1 MSREFLLLAEALA
14 GEKNVSEEIVFNALE
29 FALAGAVR
37 KQPGNEHF
45 DIRVAIDRDTGDYQA
60 YRRWRIVKD
69 EDYTYPDVE
78 KTIEEM
84 DEDYGLTMEEGE
96 YYEEEIEAVEFGR
109 ISAHTAK
116 QVILQRIRDAER
128 EQILNDFI
136 QRQESLVTGVVKRVE
151 KNGVILE
158 IGKLDAIIP
167 NEHLI
172 PREKFRTGDRVR
184 AYCREIR
191 QNNNRSTVI
200 LSRTDDEFLVKL
212 FEKQVPEI
220 EDGSLEIKA
229 VARDPGLRAKIAVK
243 SNDSRIDP
251 QGTCIGVKGSRVKAV
266 TEELAGE
273 NIDVVL
279 WSPEP
284 AQFIINALS
293 PAAVTRILID
303 EDTHAVDVVV
313 AEDQLAMAI
322 GRGGQNV
329 RLATELTG
337 WHLNILT
344 IEAAEERYNAED
356 KALTKMFIEKL
367 NIDEIIAG
375 ILVQEGFDSLEGV
388 AYVPMEE
395 MLEIDGIDEEM
406 ASTLRTRARDAMLAQ
421 SVADEELLKNADEKF
436 VELCANDRQM
446 LLDLLNADVSQIDDL
461 AELSVDELI
470 EITGVDNDT
479 AAQVIMKARTQSG
492 WFDSDQGGA

>member
-14 GEKNVSEEIVFNALE
+14 GEKNVSEDIVFDALE

-37 KQPGNEHF
+37 KQPGNERF
-45 DIRVAIDRDTGDYQA
+45 DVRVSIDRETGEYKA
-60 YRRWRIVKD
+60 FRRWEIVSA
-69 EDYTYPDVE
+69 EDYVDSYKQKIDEAVE
-78 KTIEEM
+78 EE
-84 DEDYGLTMEEGE
+84 YGLKMAIGE
-96 YYEEEIEAVEFGR
+96 FYEEPIEAAEFGR
-109 ISAHTAK
+109 ISAQTAK

-128 EQILNDFI
+128 EQILNEFL
-136 QRQESLVTGVVKRVE
+136 QRQESLVTGTVKRVE
-151 KNGVILE
+151 KNGVIVE

-172 PREKFRTGDRVR
+172 PREKFRTGDRIR
-184 AYCREIR
+184 AFCREIR
-191 QNNNRSTVI
+191 QHNNRSTVI
-200 LSRTDDEFLVKL
+200 LSRTAKEFLVKL
-212 FEKQVPEI
+212 FEMEVPEI
-220 EDGSLEIKA
+220 EDGLLEIKA

-243 SNDSRIDP
+243 SGDPRIDP

-303 EDTHAVDVVV
+303 EDRHVVDVVV

-329 RLATELTG
+329 RLAAELTG
-337 WHLNILT
+337 WNLNILT
-344 IEAAEERYNAED
+344 VAEAEERYNAED
-356 KALTKMFIEKL
+356 RALTKMFMDKL
-367 NIDEIIAG
+367 NIEEATAL

-388 AYVPMEE
+388 AYVPLEE
-395 MLEIDGIDEEM
+395 MLEIDGIDEPT
-406 ASTLRTRARDAMLAQ
+406 AVILRTRARDAMLAQ
-421 SVADEELLKNADEKF
+421 SVADEEKLNHADEKLKA
-436 VELCANDRQM
+436 LCGEDRQM
-446 LLDLLNADVSQIDDL
+446 LLDLLNAEINNLDDL
-461 AELSVDELI
+461 AELSTDELV

-479 AAQVIMKARTQSG
+479 AADVIMQARTQSG
-492 WFDSDQGGA
+492 WFE

>member
-14 GEKNVSEEIVFNALE
+14 GEKNVSEDIVFDALE

-37 KQPGNEHF
+37 KQPGNERF
-45 DIRVAIDRDTGDYQA
+45 DVRVSIDRETGEYKA
-60 YRRWRIVKD
+60 FRRWEIVSA
-69 EDYTYPDVE
+69 EDYTDPYKQKIDEAVE
-78 KTIEEM
+78 
-84 DEDYGLTMEEGE
+84 EDYGLKMAIGE
-96 YYEEEIEAVEFGR
+96 FYEEPIEAAEFGR
-109 ISAHTAK
+109 ISAQTAK

-128 EQILNDFI
+128 EQILNEFL
-136 QRQESLVTGVVKRVE
+136 QRQESLVTGTVKRIE
-151 KNGVILE
+151 KNGVIVE

-172 PREKFRTGDRVR
+172 PREKFRTGDRIR
-184 AYCREIR
+184 AFCREIR
-191 QNNNRSTVI
+191 QHNNRSTVI
-200 LSRTDDEFLVKL
+200 LSRTAKEFLVKL
-212 FEKQVPEI
+212 FEMEVPEI
-220 EDGSLEIKA
+220 EDGLLEIKA

-243 SNDSRIDP
+243 SGDPRIDP

-303 EDTHAVDVVV
+303 EDRHAVDVVV

-329 RLATELTG
+329 RLAAELTG
-337 WHLNILT
+337 WNLNILT
-344 IEAAEERYNAED
+344 VAEAEERYNAED
-356 KALTKMFIEKL
+356 RALTKMFMDKL
-367 NIDEIIAG
+367 NIEEATAL

-388 AYVPMEE
+388 AYVPLEE
-395 MLEIDGIDEEM
+395 MLEIDGIDEPT
-406 ASTLRTRARDAMLAQ
+406 AVILRTRARDAMLAQ
-421 SVADEELLKNADEKF
+421 SVADEEKLNHADEKLKA
-436 VELCANDRQM
+436 LCGEDRQM
-446 LLDLLNADVSQIDDL
+446 LLDLLNAEINNLDDL
-461 AELSVDELI
+461 AELSSDELV

-479 AAQVIMKARTQSG
+479 AADVIMQARTQSG
-492 WFDSDQGGA
+492 WFE

>member
-14 GEKNVSEEIVFNALE
+14 GEKNVSEDIVFDALE
-29 FALAGAVR
+29 FALSGAVR
-37 KQPGNEHF
+37 KQPGNERF
-45 DIRVAIDRDTGDYQA
+45 DVRVSIDRETGEYKA
-60 YRRWRIVKD
+60 FRRWEIVSA
-69 EDYTYPDVE
+69 EDYVDSYKQKIDEAVE
-78 KTIEEM
+78 EE
-84 DEDYGLTMEEGE
+84 YGLKMAIGE
-96 YYEEEIEAVEFGR
+96 FYEEPIEAAEFGR
-109 ISAHTAK
+109 ISAQTAK

-128 EQILNDFI
+128 EQILNEFL
-136 QRQESLVTGVVKRVE
+136 QRQESLVTGTVKRIE
-151 KNGVILE
+151 KNGVIVE

-172 PREKFRTGDRVR
+172 PREKFRTGDRIR
-184 AYCREIR
+184 AFCREIR
-191 QNNNRSTVI
+191 QHNNRSTVI
-200 LSRTDDEFLVKL
+200 LSRTAKEFLVKL
-212 FEKQVPEI
+212 FEMEVPEI
-220 EDGSLEIKA
+220 EDGLLEIKA

-243 SNDSRIDP
+243 SGDPRIDP

-303 EDTHAVDVVV
+303 EDRHVVDVVV

-329 RLATELTG
+329 RLAAELTG
-337 WHLNILT
+337 WNLNILT
-344 IEAAEERYNAED
+344 VAEAEERYNAED
-356 KALTKMFIEKL
+356 KALTKMFMDKL
-367 NIDEIIAG
+367 NIEEATAL

-388 AYVPMEE
+388 AYVPLEE
-395 MLEIDGIDEEM
+395 MLEIDGIDEPT
-406 ASTLRTRARDAMLAQ
+406 AVILRTRARDAMLAQ
-421 SVADEELLKNADEKF
+421 SVADEEKLNHADEKLKA
-436 VELCANDRQM
+436 LCGEDRQM
-446 LLDLLNADVSQIDDL
+446 LLDLLNAEINNLDDL
-461 AELSVDELI
+461 AELSTDELV

-479 AAQVIMKARTQSG
+479 AADVIMQARTQSG
-492 WFDSDQGGA
+492 WFE

>member
-14 GEKNVSEEIVFNALE
+14 GEKNVSEDIVFDALE

-37 KQPGNEHF
+37 KQPGNERF
-45 DIRVAIDRDTGDYQA
+45 DVRVAIDRETGEYKA
-60 YRRWRIVKD
+60 FRRWEIVSAENYVDSYKQKID
-69 EDYTYPDVE
+69 EAVE
-78 KTIEEM
+78 
-84 DEDYGLTMEEGE
+84 EDLGIKMAVGE
-96 YYEEEIEAVEFGR
+96 FYEEEIEAAEFGR
-109 ISAHTAK
+109 ISAQTAK

-128 EQILNDFI
+128 EQILNEFL
-136 QRQESLVTGVVKRVE
+136 QRQESLVTGTVKRVE
-151 KNGVILE
+151 KNGVIVE

-172 PREKFRTGDRVR
+172 PREKFRTGDRIR
-184 AYCREIR
+184 AFCREIR
-191 QNNNRSTVI
+191 QHNNRSTVI
-200 LSRTDDEFLVKL
+200 LSRTAKEFLVKL
-212 FEKQVPEI
+212 FEMEVPEI
-220 EDGSLEIKA
+220 EDGLLEIKA

-243 SNDSRIDP
+243 SGDPRIDP

-303 EDTHAVDVVV
+303 EDRHAVDVVV

-329 RLATELTG
+329 RLAAELTG
-337 WHLNILT
+337 WNLNILT
-344 IEAAEERYNAED
+344 VAEAEERYNAED
-356 KALTKMFIEKL
+356 KALTKMFMDKL
-367 NIDEIIAG
+367 NIEEATAL

-388 AYVPMEE
+388 AYVPLEE
-395 MLEIDGIDEEM
+395 MLEIDGIDEPT
-406 ASTLRTRARDAMLAQ
+406 AVILRTRARDAMLAQ
-421 SVADEELLKNADEKF
+421 SVADEEKLNNADENLKA
-436 VELCANDRQM
+436 LCGEDRQM
-446 LLDLLNADVSQIDDL
+446 LLDLLNAEINNLDDL
-461 AELSVDELI
+461 AELSTDELV

-479 AAQVIMKARTQSG
+479 AADVIMQARTQSG
-492 WFDSDQGGA
+492 WFE

>member
-14 GEKNVSEEIVFNALE
+14 GEKNVSEDIVFDALE
-29 FALAGAVR
+29 FALSGAVR
-37 KQPGNEHF
+37 KQPGNERF
-45 DIRVAIDRDTGDYQA
+45 DVRVSIDRETGEYKA
-60 YRRWRIVKD
+60 FRRWEIVSA
-69 EDYTYPDVE
+69 EDYVDSYKQKIDEAVE
-78 KTIEEM
+78 EE
-84 DEDYGLTMEEGE
+84 YGLKMAIGE
-96 YYEEEIEAVEFGR
+96 FYEEPIEAAEFGR
-109 ISAHTAK
+109 ISAQTAK

-128 EQILNDFI
+128 EQILNEFL
-136 QRQESLVTGVVKRVE
+136 QRQESLVTGTVKRVE
-151 KNGVILE
+151 KNGVIVE

-172 PREKFRTGDRVR
+172 PREKFRTGDRIR
-184 AYCREIR
+184 AFCREIR
-191 QNNNRSTVI
+191 QHNNRSTVI
-200 LSRTDDEFLVKL
+200 LSRTAKEFLVKL
-212 FEKQVPEI
+212 FEMEVPEI
-220 EDGSLEIKA
+220 EDGLLEIKA

-243 SNDSRIDP
+243 SGDPRIDP

-303 EDTHAVDVVV
+303 EDRHVVDVVV

-329 RLATELTG
+329 RLAAELTG
-337 WHLNILT
+337 WNLNILT
-344 IEAAEERYNAED
+344 VAEAEERYNAED
-356 KALTKMFIEKL
+356 KALTKMFMDKL
-367 NIDEIIAG
+367 NIEEATAL

-388 AYVPMEE
+388 AYVPLEE
-395 MLEIDGIDEEM
+395 MLEIDGIDEPT
-406 ASTLRTRARDAMLAQ
+406 AVILRTRARDAMLAQ
-421 SVADEELLKNADEKF
+421 SVADEEKLNNADENLKA
-436 VELCANDRQM
+436 LCGEDRQM
-446 LLDLLNADVSQIDDL
+446 LLDLLNAEINNLDDL
-461 AELSVDELI
+461 AELSTDELV

-479 AAQVIMKARTQSG
+479 AADVIMQARTQSG
-492 WFDSDQGGA
+492 WFE